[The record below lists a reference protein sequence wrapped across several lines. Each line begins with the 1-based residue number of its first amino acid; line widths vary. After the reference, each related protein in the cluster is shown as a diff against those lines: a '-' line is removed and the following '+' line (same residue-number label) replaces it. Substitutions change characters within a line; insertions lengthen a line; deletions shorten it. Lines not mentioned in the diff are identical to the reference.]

1 MYRRNLRSVVFDI
14 LMLGVTND
22 LYDRVTASG
31 IGREPM
37 DGVCN
42 ELDET
47 IEQNVYSM
55 VHTML
60 KFRSLEGYE
69 GWS

>member
-1 MYRRNLRSVVFDI
+1 MYRRNLRNVVFDI

-31 IGREPM
+31 INREPM
-37 DGVCN
+37 DLVCN
-42 ELDET
+42 QLDET